1 MGAGKCFNRRLL
13 MEYRIRE
20 MCKEDLEAVTALEA
34 ACFSMPW
41 KYHDFEN
48 ILSDPKCIYL
58 VAVLETEKRDA
69 QLPTV
74 IGGCLLIDTIGEGDI
89 SNVAVH
95 ADFRKN
101 HIATALLQALLT
113 IGKTKREIKVFTLE
127 VRSQNLAAI
136 GLYQKL
142 GFISVGIRPRFYE
155 KPKDDALIMKFYI
168 ESERQENNA

>member
-1 MGAGKCFNRRLL
+1 MDYQIRKMRR
-13 MEYRIRE
+13 
-20 MCKEDLEAVTALEA
+20 EDLEAVTALEA

-41 KYHDFEN
+41 KYHDFAN

-58 VAVLETEKRDA
+58 VAVPEPEKRDT

-74 IGGCLLIDTIGEGDI
+74 IGGCLLTDTIGEGDI

-95 ADFRKN
+95 VDFRKN
-101 HIATALLQALLT
+101 HIATALLQTLLA
-113 IGKTKREIKVFTLE
+113 IGENERNIKVFTLE

-142 GFISVGIRPRFYE
+142 GFISVGIRPHFYE
-155 KPKDDALIMKFYI
+155 KPKEDALIMKYYI
-168 ESERQENNA
+168 KSERQENNA

>member
-1 MGAGKCFNRRLL
+1 M
-13 MEYRIRE
+13 
-20 MCKEDLEAVTALEA
+20 
-34 ACFSMPW
+34 
-41 KYHDFEN
+41 
-48 ILSDPKCIYL
+48 
-58 VAVLETEKRDA
+58 LETEKRDA
-69 QLPTV
+69 QLPAV
-74 IGGCLLIDTIGEGDI
+74 IGGCLLTDTIGEGDI

-101 HIATALLQALLT
+101 HIATALLQALLA
-113 IGKTKREIKVFTLE
+113 IGKTEREIKVFTLE

>member
-1 MGAGKCFNRRLL
+1 MK
-13 MEYRIRE
+13 YQIRE

-69 QLPTV
+69 QRPAV
-74 IGGCLLIDTIGEGDI
+74 IGGCLLTDTIGEGDI

-101 HIATALLQALLT
+101 YIATALLQALLA
-113 IGKTKREIKVFTLE
+113 IGKTERKIKVFTLE
-127 VRSQNLAAI
+127 VRSQNSAAI